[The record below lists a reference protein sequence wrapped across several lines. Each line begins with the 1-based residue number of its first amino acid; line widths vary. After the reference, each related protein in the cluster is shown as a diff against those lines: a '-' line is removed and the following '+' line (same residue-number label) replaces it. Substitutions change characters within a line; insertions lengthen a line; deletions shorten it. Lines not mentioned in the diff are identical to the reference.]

1 MRRFTFQKVLG
12 LHIHFWIYNIIERSF
27 DARVRCSLNI
37 IKINCSTTSV
47 KRKKMIDNS
56 EILLGIIALL
66 FAAVVVY
73 FAFKSEGKKNNEL
86 MNEIKSIKELLEQ
99 IKNKMNK
106 S

>member
-1 MRRFTFQKVLG
+1 
-12 LHIHFWIYNIIERSF
+12 
-27 DARVRCSLNI
+27 
-37 IKINCSTTSV
+37 
-47 KRKKMIDNS
+47 MIDNY